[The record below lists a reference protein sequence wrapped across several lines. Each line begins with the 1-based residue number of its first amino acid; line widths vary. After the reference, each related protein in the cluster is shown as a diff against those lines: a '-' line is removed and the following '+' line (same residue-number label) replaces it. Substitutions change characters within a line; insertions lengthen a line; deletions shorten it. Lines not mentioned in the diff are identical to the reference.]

1 MNILNLIGRTAP
13 LFDSDIQRHEAEL
26 SALVHASRFLVIGG
40 AGSIGQAVTREIFK
54 RQPKALHVVDISEN
68 NMVELVRDIRSTLGY
83 IDGDFRTFAIDCG
96 SREFAALMAAG
107 QGYDY
112 VLNLS
117 ALKHVRS
124 EKDPFTLMRMIEVNV
139 LNTISTIAQAQAG
152 GARKYFCVSTDKAAN
167 PVNMMGAS
175 KRIME
180 MFLMRASESLP
191 ISTARFANVAFSDG
205 SLLHGFNQRFAKR
218 QPISAPNDVRRY
230 FVTPQES
237 GELCL
242 SSCLLGD
249 NRDIFF
255 PKLSEQ
261 LDLTRFSDIAVRY
274 LHQLGFEPFEC
285 STEDEARDRASE
297 LIAHKRWPVYF
308 FASDTTGEKDFEE
321 FYTGTETLD
330 MQRFDNL
337 GVIKNAPDYDAAK
350 LDGFLVTID
359 AMRSKPTWD
368 KPDLVKLF
376 NFMIPEFQ
384 HKDTGKYLDG
394 RM

>member
-1 MNILNLIGRTAP
+1 MNILELIGRTAP
-13 LFDSDIQRHEAEL
+13 LFDTDIHHHETEL
-26 SALVHASRFLVIGG
+26 AALVQGSRFLVIGG

-54 RQPKALHVVDISEN
+54 RKPRALHVVDISEN

-180 MFLMRASESLP
+180 MFLMRASEALP

-274 LHQLGFEPFEC
+274 LESLGFEPCEC
-285 STEDEARDRASE
+285 ASEDEARERAAE
-297 LIAHKRWPVYF
+297 LIAGKRWPVYF

-321 FYTGTETLD
+321 FYTGAETLD
-330 MQRFDNL
+330 MARFENI
-337 GVIKNAPDYDAAK
+337 GVIRNDAVYDASK
-350 LDGFLVTID
+350 LAHFLATID
-359 AMRSKPTWD
+359 RLRAQPTWD
-368 KPDLVKLF
+368 KPELVDLF
-376 NFMIPEFQ
+376 NHMIPEFQ
-384 HKDTGKYLDG
+384 HKETGKYLDG

>member
-1 MNILNLIGRTAP
+1 MNTLSLIGRDCP
-13 LFDSDIQRHEAEL
+13 LFDGDIEREESVLSEA
-26 SALVHASRFLVIGG
+26 VKRGRFLVIGG
-40 AGSIGQAVTREIFK
+40 AGSIGQAVVREIFK
-54 RQPKALHVVDISEN
+54 RGPQALHVVDISEN

-83 IDGDFRTFAIDCG
+83 IEGDFRTFAIDAG
-96 SREFAALMAAG
+96 RREFAALMRAEG
-107 QGYDY
+107 RYDY

-242 SSCLLGD
+242 ASCLLGE

-261 LDLTRFSDIAVRY
+261 LDLARFSDIAVRY
-274 LHQLGFEPFEC
+274 LEALGFEPFEC
-285 STEDEARDRASE
+285 DSEDDARNRAAE
-297 LIAHKRWPVYF
+297 LIAKKRWPVYF
-308 FASDTTGEKDFEE
+308 FSSDTTGEKDFEE
-321 FYTGTETLD
+321 FHTGREVLD
-330 MQRFDNL
+330 LKRFDAI
-337 GVIKNAPDYDAAK
+337 GVIKNALVYDEER
-350 LDGFLVTID
+350 LQHFLETIERLR
-359 AMRSKPTWD
+359 AGCSWSKA
-368 KPDLVKLF
+368 DLVELF
-376 NFMIPEFQ
+376 NDMIPEFQ
-384 HKDTGKYLDG
+384 HKETGKYLDA